1 MMRIAISDEY
11 RQVIKDARARLG
23 LTQRALEEK
32 AKLGMTYVSYV
43 ESGKTQSTE
52 PAPLLRLLRTL
63 HAQAE
68 RAQVP
73 TKFKAGLLRVLKA
86 MEKQGQGQAKR

>member
-1 MMRIAISDEY
+1 MRIVISEDY
-11 RQVIKDARARLG
+11 RQLIKEARERLR
-23 LTQRALEEK
+23 LTQRALEKK
-32 AKLGMTYVSYV
+32 ARLGSTYVSYV

-52 PAPLLRLLRTL
+52 PAPLLRLLKTL

-73 TKFKAGLLRVLKA
+73 ARIKTGLLRILRGV
-86 MEKQGQGQAKR
+86 EKQG

>member
-1 MMRIAISDEY
+1 
-11 RQVIKDARARLG
+11 
-23 LTQRALEEK
+23 
-32 AKLGMTYVSYV
+32 MTYVSYV

-52 PAPLLRLLRTL
+52 PAPLLRLLKTL

-73 TKFKAGLLRVLKA
+73 AKLKAGLLRVLKTV
-86 MEKQGQGQAKR
+86 EKQGQGQAKR